1 VIEDTTGPSTRSKR
15 KKAISEDK
23 EGEQDIFAIPESPT
37 KKSKQQPT
45 SNNQR
50 TLLPILLLTSLAAAR
65 AQLLLQL
72 PKTAASA
79 VFAVFPA

>member
-1 VIEDTTGPSTRSKR
+1 LKR
-15 KKAISEDK
+15 KKAISDDK

-50 TLLPILLLTSLAAAR
+50 ATTNEQQPTSNNQR
-65 AQLLLQL
+65 ATTNEQQ
-72 PKTAASA
+72 PTSNNQRATTNEQ
-79 VFAVFPA
+79 